1 MKIHHVLKDG
11 TRTDDICGHVVRV
24 QDAESVYNLIAKMNQ
39 RKVVRSNCDNDAR
52 PEKS

>member
-11 TRTDDICGHVVRV
+11 TRTDDITGHVVKV
-24 QDAESVYNLIAKMNQ
+24 ADAESVYNLITKINE
-39 RKVVRSNCDNDAR
+39 RKLVKCNSDNDAR

>member
-11 TRTDDICGHVVRV
+11 TRMDDISGHVVRV
-24 QDAESVYNLIAKMNQ
+24 QDAESVYSLIAKMNQ
-39 RKVVRSNCDNDAR
+39 RKVVKCSSDNDAR

>member
-11 TRTDDICGHVVRV
+11 TRTDDINGHVVRV
-24 QDAESVYNLIAKMNQ
+24 QDAETVYNLIAKMNQ
-39 RKVVRSNCDNDAR
+39 RKVVRCSSDNHAR